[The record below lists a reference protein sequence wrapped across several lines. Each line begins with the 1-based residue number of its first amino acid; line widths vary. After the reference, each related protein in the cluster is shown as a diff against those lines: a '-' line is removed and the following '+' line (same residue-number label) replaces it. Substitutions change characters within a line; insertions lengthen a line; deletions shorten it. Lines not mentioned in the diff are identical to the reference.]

1 MRHSSDVVFR
11 FSLGKGEGSVKV
23 RIASAAC
30 WKTPHLSLLYEKG
43 YVSSAKGAA
52 FIASLGHRP
61 RIHGSET
68 PALKAR
74 IISDASETRFQRW
87 FTRRFEF
94 LGRCPQANMKERLWR

>member
-11 FSLGKGEGSVKV
+11 FSLGKREGRMEV

-52 FIASLGHRP
+52 FIASPG
-61 RIHGSET
+61 
-68 PALKAR
+68 
-74 IISDASETRFQRW
+74 ASPQDSWFQDTSAESANH
-87 FTRRFEF
+87 FRR
-94 LGRCPQANMKERLWR
+94 Q